1 MIKKIIAVAF
11 VCAFALCGCAETENA
26 DGKIGVVCTGFPQY
40 DWTKELINGNDDKYE
55 LILLTE
61 NGADIHSF
69 APSADDIIKIKQS
82 DLIIYNGGESDS
94 WIEEYARETKSVN
107 MLAAVG
113 EDVMLDKEE
122 NEPDEHTWL
131 SISNAKKLCE
141 AIAAALAELDPSSAE
156 SYEANG
162 TAYEKK
168 LDELDAKY
176 AEMCANAPGNA
187 VVTADRFPFRYLFED
202 YGIEYFAAFS
212 GCSAETEA
220 SFETVKLLS
229 EKAENA
235 PVVMVTDN
243 GNLKLAKTVVSN
255 TSDKEKP
262 IESLNSMQSV
272 TRADIDGGMNYLA
285 VMAENLS
292 VLEKALGE

>member
-40 DWTKELINGNDDKYE
+40 DWTKELINGNDDKYD

-176 AEMCANAPGNA
+176 AEMCANTQGNA

-235 PVVMVTDN
+235 PVVLVTDN